1 MDGEVGDRNRKIK
14 KEEEE
19 ESGNS
24 STSAARANF
33 QQFLPFFSLSLS
45 RLRRSPFA
53 GPYFLY
59 SPYRTLQ
66 RFPKRKK
73 KTSHS
78 LCVKLQS
85 SPSTPRR
92 PTLFYYFFFFLVG

>member
-33 QQFLPFFSLSLS
+33 QQFLPFLSLSLS
-45 RLRRSPFA
+45 LSGVWGEVHLPAHISFTPHTGPSNVSRKERRKQA
-53 GPYFLY
+53 IAY
-59 SPYRTLQ
+59 
-66 RFPKRKK
+66 
-73 KTSHS
+73 
-78 LCVKLQS
+78 V
-85 SPSTPRR
+85 
-92 PTLFYYFFFFLVG
+92 

>member
-45 RLRRSPFA
+45 LAFEEKSICLPI
-53 GPYFLY
+53 
-59 SPYRTLQ
+59 
-66 RFPKRKK
+66 FPLLPIQDPPTFPEKK
-73 KTSHS
+73 EENK
-78 LCVKLQS
+78 
-85 SPSTPRR
+85 P
-92 PTLFYYFFFFLVG
+92 